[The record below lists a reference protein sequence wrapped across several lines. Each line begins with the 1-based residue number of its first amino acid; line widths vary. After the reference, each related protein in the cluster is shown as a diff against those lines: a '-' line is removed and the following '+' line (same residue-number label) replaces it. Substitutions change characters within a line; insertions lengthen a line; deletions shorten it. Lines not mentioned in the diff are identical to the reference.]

1 MAKPRVAAIIQARMG
16 STRLPGKVLMP
27 LAGKPVLWHIV
38 HRLRKCRTVDV
49 VAIATSTGIQDDPL
63 ATWATEAG
71 IPLVRGPE
79 DNVLE
84 RYLLAAHQLSADI
97 VVRVTGDAPFIDPL
111 LIDHMIELLIAENA
125 DYCTEQPGVVSI
137 HEGFAPLTLTAL
149 EKIGRE
155 AGSDPAGR
163 EHVDGFIK
171 KYPERFRIVHV
182 PIPEEHHIAGTRVS
196 VDTPA
201 DLEFLNLLYRELD
214 AEAGE
219 LDVADAVAL
228 LRHRPELLAINAHV
242 RQKEMTAGANKV
254 VVIRC
259 DGHPDLGLG
268 HVVRCLA
275 IARSL
280 RDRQGIGIV
289 FAMADRAPGP
299 EMVREA
305 GFPVELSNGEVSES
319 LWLGKILTGRRAN
332 GLLLDIRTDLAATSI
347 RDWRRKGILIA
358 VLDDG
363 SERRLCAD
371 LAFYPP
377 VPQINEMD
385 WTDFTGIRLIGW
397 EWIPLRADFDRKLP
411 PPANQT
417 PQVAITMGGSDPA
430 GLSLLALNALQRLD
444 VPLNVRLIL
453 GRSFAHG
460 PQLAQ
465 LLPSLRTPVTILENV
480 SSMPETLADADLVVA
495 SFGVT
500 AYETAALG
508 LPTILLSLTDD
519 HARSA
524 RALHLAGMAISL
536 GNHADVT
543 EGQLADVIRNLLSD
557 PEALRTMRVACVFID
572 GKGADRIA
580 DRLNKS
586 LSEQLIKHQRS
597 SK

>member
-1 MAKPRVAAIIQARMG
+1 MVKPKVAAIIQARMG

-27 LAGKPVLWHIV
+27 LAGKPVLWHII
-38 HRLRKCRTVDV
+38 HRLRKCRMVDV

-71 IPLVRGPE
+71 VPLVRGPE

-97 VVRVTGDAPFIDPL
+97 VVRVTGDAPLIDPQ

-125 DYCTEQPGVVSI
+125 DYCTGQPGVVSI

-155 AGSDPAGR
+155 AGSDPSGR

-171 KYPERFRIVHV
+171 KHPERFRIVHV
-182 PIPEEHHIAGTRVS
+182 PIPEKHHIAGTRVS

-201 DLEFLNLLYRELD
+201 DLEFINRLYRELG

-228 LRHRPELLAINAHV
+228 LRHHPELLSINSHV
-242 RQKEMTAGANKV
+242 RQKDMTTGANKV

-275 IARSL
+275 IARNL
-280 RDRQGIGIV
+280 RDKHGIGVV
-289 FAMADRAPGP
+289 FAMSDRAPGP
-299 EMVREA
+299 DMVREA
-305 GFPVELSNGEVSES
+305 GFPVEFYDGKVSES
-319 LWLGKILTGRRAN
+319 RWLEEILARRRAN
-332 GLLLDIRTDLAATSI
+332 GLLLDIRTDLAAASI
-347 RDWRRKGILIA
+347 RDWRRKEILIA

-377 VPQINEMD
+377 VPQVNEMD
-385 WTDFTGIRLIGW
+385 WTDFTGVRLIGW
-397 EWIPLRADFDRKLP
+397 EWIPLRAEFARKLP

-444 VPLNVRLIL
+444 VPVNVRLIL

-465 LLPSLRTPVTILENV
+465 LLPNLRTSVTILENI
-480 SSMPETLADADLVVA
+480 SNMPEALADADLVVA

-508 LPTILLSLTDD
+508 IPTILLSLTND

-524 RALHLAGMAISL
+524 LALHQAGMALSL
-536 GNHADVT
+536 GNHANVT
-543 EGQLADVIRNLLSD
+543 EGQLADVIWNLLSD
-557 PEALRTMRVACVFID
+557 AQALNTMRAACVLID

-580 DRLNKS
+580 DRLNESMSKS
-586 LSEQLIKHQRS
+586 
-597 SK
+597 

>member
-1 MAKPRVAAIIQARMG
+1 MGKPKVAAIIQARMG

-38 HRLRKCRTVDV
+38 HRLKQCCMVDV
-49 VAIATSTGIQDDPL
+49 IAIATSNGPQDDPIAL
-63 ATWATEAG
+63 WAAEIG
-71 IPLVRGPE
+71 IPAVRGPE

-84 RYLLAAHQLSADI
+84 RYLLAARQLDAD
-97 VVRVTGDAPFIDPL
+97 VVLRVTGDAPLVDPS
-111 LIDHMIELLIAENA
+111 LIDHMITLLVEGDA
-125 DYCTEQPGVVSI
+125 DYCTGEPGVISI
-137 HEGFAPLTLTAL
+137 HEGFAPLSRKAL

-171 KYPERFRIVHV
+171 KHPERFSIVHV
-182 PIPEEHHIAGTRVS
+182 PIPQEHHLTGTRIS

-201 DLEFLNLLYRELD
+201 DLEFLNLLYQELG
-214 AEAGE
+214 AKPGE
-219 LDVADAVAL
+219 LDVAEAVAL
-228 LRHRPELLAINAHV
+228 LKRRPELLSINAHV
-242 RQKEMTAGANKV
+242 RQKDMTAANKL

-259 DGHPDLGLG
+259 DGNSDTGLG

-305 GFPVELSNGEVSES
+305 GFPVELSNGEESEP
-319 LWLGKILTGRRAN
+319 LWLEEIFARHRTN
-332 GLLLDIRTDLAATSI
+332 GLLLDIRTDLAAASI

-371 LAFYPP
+371 LVFYPP
-377 VPQINEMD
+377 VPQVDEMD

-411 PPANQT
+411 PPANQP
-417 PQVAITMGGSDPA
+417 PQVVITMGGSDPA

-444 VPLNVRLIL
+444 GPLNARLIL
-453 GRSFAHG
+453 GRSFTHG

-465 LLPSLRTPVTILENV
+465 LLPSLRMPVTILENV
-480 SSMPETLADADLVVA
+480 SNMPEALADADLAVA

-500 AYETAALG
+500 AYEMAALG
-508 LPTILLSLTDD
+508 IPTILLSLTDD

-524 RALHLAGMAISL
+524 QALHQAGMALSL

-557 PEALRTMRVACVFID
+557 AQALRTMRAACSFID

-580 DRLNKS
+580 DRLNES

-597 SK
+597 ST

>member
-38 HRLRKCRTVDV
+38 HRLRKCRMVDV
-49 VAIATSTGIQDDPL
+49 VAIATSTGSQDDPL
-63 ATWATEAG
+63 ALWATEAG

-84 RYLLAAHQLSADI
+84 RYLLAARQLNADI
-97 VVRVTGDAPFIDPL
+97 VVRVTGDAPLVDPA
-111 LIDHMIELLIAENA
+111 LIDHMIELLIEKNA
-125 DYCTEQPGVVSI
+125 DYCTGEPGVVAI
-137 HEGFAPLTLTAL
+137 HEGFAPLTRKAL
-149 EKIGRE
+149 EKIGIEGASE
-155 AGSDPAGR
+155 AAGR
-163 EHVDGFIK
+163 EHVDGYIK
-171 KYPERFRIVHV
+171 QHPDQFSIVHV
-182 PIPEEHHIAGTRVS
+182 PIPEAHRISGTRVS

-201 DLEFLNLLYRELD
+201 DLEFLSLLYHELG

-219 LDVADAVAL
+219 IDVADAVAL
-228 LRHRPELLAINAHV
+228 LKRRPELLSINAHV
-242 RQKEMTAGANKV
+242 RQKDMTAANKL

-259 DGHPDLGLG
+259 DGHPDIGLG

-280 RDRQGIGIV
+280 RDRLGIGIV

-305 GFPVELSNGEVSES
+305 GFPVELSDGEESEP
-319 LWLGKILTGRRAN
+319 LWLEEVLTRRRAN
-332 GLLLDIRTDLAATSI
+332 GLLLDIRTDLAAGSI

-377 VPQINEMD
+377 VPQVDEMD
-385 WTDFTGIRLIGW
+385 WTDFTGVRLSGW

-417 PQVAITMGGSDPA
+417 PRVVITMGGSDPA

-444 VPLNVRLIL
+444 VPLNARLIL

-465 LLPSLRTPVTILENV
+465 LLPNLRIPVTILENV
-480 SSMPETLADADLVVA
+480 NNMPEALADADLAVA

-500 AYETAALG
+500 AYEMAALG
-508 LPTILLSLTDD
+508 IPTILLSLTDD
-519 HARSA
+519 HACSA
-524 RALHLAGMAISL
+524 RALHQAGMATSL

-543 EGQLADVIRNLLSD
+543 EGQLADAIRNLLSD
-557 PEALRTMRVACVFID
+557 PEALRTMRAACVFID

-580 DRLNKS
+580 DRLNES
-586 LSEQLIKHQRS
+586 LSEQPNQAPKEQ
-597 SK
+597 